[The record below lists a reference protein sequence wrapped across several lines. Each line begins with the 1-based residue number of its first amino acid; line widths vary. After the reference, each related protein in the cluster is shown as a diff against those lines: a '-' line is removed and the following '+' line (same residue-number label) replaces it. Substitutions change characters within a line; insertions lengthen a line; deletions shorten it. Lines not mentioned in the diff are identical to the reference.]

1 MSLWVVVVLLADTR
15 HEIQRMGK
23 KTEGMEHVL
32 SFLFLSSFVV
42 CILPLFND
50 RLIGSFYLGSCVVL
64 ISEQ

>member
-1 MSLWVVVVLLADTR
+1 MPADTGQ
-15 HEIQRMGK
+15 EIRRMGRK
-23 KTEGMEHVL
+23 SEGTDHVL

-64 ISEQ
+64 ISEH